1 MITKP
6 FLQHGKR
13 CPCCKQKLFLYAT
26 VEGIGTFKCS
36 NNFVSNKKNRFN
48 FYPLKDDTF
57 GLDPRINKTD
67 NFSFIIEGNNDFTL
81 SVNTENMFRLLLN
94 SSINL
99 FYICNL
105 SSIVNDSF
113 DMVNSYEIDMFN
125 VCYYNYSNDLKFKIK
140 DNVVSGS
147 QMHDSIFKIEVFSL
161 NLDKESYSLYYD
173 FNNKK
178 TLFYYN
184 ESTTIFTKEFPL
196 LDYYPDFSDINKV
209 SQKFKSWVLFS

>member
-1 MITKP
+1 MITKS
-6 FLQHGKR
+6 FLKHGKT
-13 CPCCKQKLFLYAT
+13 CPCCKQKLFLYAI

-36 NNFVSNKKNRFN
+36 NNFVSNKKNSFN

-57 GLDPRINKTD
+57 GLDPRVNKTD
-67 NFSFIIEGNNDFTL
+67 NFSFIIESNNGFSL
-81 SVNTENMFRLLLN
+81 SVHTENIFRLLLN
-94 SSINL
+94 STINL

-113 DMVNSYEIDMFN
+113 DIVNSYGIDMFN

-140 DNVVSGS
+140 DNVVSIS
-147 QMHDSIFKIEVFSL
+147 QMHDSTSKIEIFSL
-161 NLDKESYSLYYD
+161 NLDNESYCLYYD
-173 FNNKK
+173 FNNEK
-178 TLFYYN
+178 TVFYYN

-196 LDYYPDFSDINKV
+196 LDYYPDFSDRNKV